1 MYEKV
6 EELKNRI
13 YDLKDEMDMN
23 QAVLDDKL
31 DNLESKVSEI
41 NEMLKQL
48 LFEKEHSI

>member
-13 YDLKDEMDMN
+13 YDLKDEMDTN

-48 LFEKEHSI
+48 LFEKNHSI